1 MYGKVMSLPDKVMPV
16 YARLATDWTPEK
28 VNAFIKGLE
37 TGSLHPRDAK
47 MKLAHA
53 ITTVFYG
60 QEAAD
65 KAQENF
71 IVVFQKG
78 DLPKDMP
85 EYQLSGQENIVE
97 ILVKNNLAKS
107 RSQAR
112 RLIEQQGVKI
122 DGETVTDVNLVVDRS
137 CILQCGKRHYLRIKM

>member
-1 MYGKVMSLPDKVMPV
+1 
-16 YARLATDWTPEK
+16 
-28 VNAFIKGLE
+28 
-37 TGSLHPRDAK
+37 

-53 ITTVFYG
+53 ITAVFYG

-71 IVVFQKG
+71 IVMFQKG
-78 DLPKDMP
+78 DMPEEMP
-85 EYQLSGQENIVE
+85 EYQLSEPETIVD

-112 RLIEQQGVKI
+112 RLIE
-122 DGETVTDVNLVVDRS
+122 
-137 CILQCGKRHYLRIKM
+137 

>member
-1 MYGKVMSLPDKVMPV
+1 MSLPDKVMPV